1 VWVRASAIRPVPNY
15 ARVPLSALECVRLG
29 ISEEEDEARAQLDE
43 AFDRLEREQP
53 CLSAH
58 IGDVLSEPLDETA
71 LALGYFLALAVWLA
85 FEHAHG
91 AQMEQVSAESISATG
106 ELLDLDEELRRA
118 DPLESLDTDDI
129 IGMEQPHLIDFV
141 HEHVNATLEANAP
154 HIDVDDV
161 DVIYRVIL
169 VEILAL
175 SYAVY
180 RPAGYPVGKIEIQ
193 A

>member
-1 VWVRASAIRPVPNY
+1 MPGYAKVP
-15 ARVPLSALECVRLG
+15 AAALDSVRLNLA
-29 ISEEEDEARAQLDE
+29 EDEDEARTQLDE
-43 AFDRLEREQP
+43 AFDRFERQQP
-53 CLSAH
+53 ALAAH

-71 LALGYFLALAVWLA
+71 LALGYFLALAIWLA
-85 FEHAHG
+85 FEQAHEH
-91 AQMEQVSAESISATG
+91 QLEQVSAESIAATQ
-106 ELLDLDEELRRA
+106 ELLALDEELRRA

-129 IGMEQPHLIDFV
+129 IAMEQPHLLDFV
-141 HEHVNATLEANAP
+141 YEHVNATLEANAP

-180 RPAGYPVGKIEIQ
+180 RPAGYPVGKVEIQ

>member
-1 VWVRASAIRPVPNY
+1 M
-15 ARVPLSALECVRLG
+15 RLG
-29 ISEEEDEARAQLDE
+29 ISEDEDDARTQLDE
-43 AFDRLEREQP
+43 AFDRFEQEQP